1 MQSETNKQRVRL
13 DKWLWAARF
22 FKTRSLAKQAIEGGH
37 VHYNGARVKVS
48 KEVEL
53 DAELRIQQGWD
64 SKTVTVTGL
73 SSQRGPATVAAQLY
87 CETQASVDAR
97 ALAAEQRR
105 SAGNMPPAK
114 RPDKKQRRQIHRFK
128 QDSR

>member
-1 MQSETNKQRVRL
+1 MQNEQPKLHIRL

-48 KEVEL
+48 KVVEI
-53 DAELRIQQGWD
+53 DAQLRIRQGWD
-64 SKTVTVTGL
+64 YKIVIVAGL
-73 SSQRGPATVAAQLY
+73 SSQRGPATVAGELY
-87 CETQASVDAR
+87 RETEASIEAR
-97 ALAAEQRR
+97 QLAAEGRR
-105 SAGNMPPAK
+105 AAGGLSPAK

-128 QDSR
+128 NDS